1 MAAEQGVGS
10 CWCQIHLRSSLLGDD
25 AEENVRKIL
34 SVPEEYR
41 VVGILALGTPEKDI
55 QPHSRL
61 DADPSKIHNIILQE
75 ILGSKQSAPAGWL
88 LPFAPSYR
96 SCISK

>member
-34 SVPEEYR
+34 PVPEEYR
-41 VVGILALGTPEKDI
+41 IVGILALGTPEKGI
-55 QPHSRL
+55 QPHSRS
-61 DADPSKIHNIILQE
+61 DADPSKIHNII
-75 ILGSKQSAPAGWL
+75 
-88 LPFAPSYR
+88 
-96 SCISK
+96 